1 MFGSQ
6 MTLLSSK
13 VRAFYI
19 FSPPLTPLLDV
30 CGNLESEDVV
40 GVDIKYVPNLWCFEE
55 LPQSLSS
62 QPALSSDGNSPSH
75 SSTATRMTSAAG
87 IPLCDWREPI
97 HRMLQSQ
104 NVYIR
109 FTDKSPL
116 AAPAPATHLRPL

>member
-1 MFGSQ
+1 

-30 CGNLESEDVV
+30 CGKLESEDVV
-40 GVDIKYVPNLWCFEE
+40 GVDIKYTPNLWCYEESEE

-62 QPALSSDGNSPSH
+62 QPALSSNWNGSH
-75 SSTATRMTSAAG
+75 SSTATRITSAAG
-87 IPLCDWREPI
+87 IPMCDWREPI

-109 FTDKSPL
+109 FTDESPL
-116 AAPAPATHLRPL
+116 AAPAPATQLLPL